1 MPAVMKRAAVEAQPM
16 ASLFSHRYFEHSMTL
31 LEHMYTF
38 AFPFTYCIRISI
50 HLLRTPHAHYVTC
63 FCICTS
69 STIAVIGSAQQLQAI
84 CCAAAG
90 E

>member
-1 MPAVMKRAAVEAQPM
+1 MKRAAVEAQPM

-31 LEHMYTF
+31 LEHMYTI

-50 HLLRTPHAHYVTC
+50 RSLRTPHGDAHVVAC
-63 FCICTS
+63 LCICTS
-69 STIAVIGSAQQLQAI
+69 STIAAIGSAQQLQAA